1 MACARRRVVA
11 PAWAYGVY
19 TTFVYTVQYACRD
32 RYETSSVCIVDLSL
46 VRSGRGE
53 NPEMGERS
61 RHRATRD
68 RSSDAPARAT
78 DAREVGRAR
87 ATVDAARARRFRER
101 KRRNARRANVN
112 MMATTTATATRA
124 TRAWSR
130 GNGRRDG
137 NVGRRRCVVRAEA
150 RTGATREE
158 AGRDGGRARRATTKR
173 ATRGRDARVWAS
185 EQDVEPLKPMTA
197 DEAEAMA
204 REISR
209 LREEQR
215 EGARRL
221 KTAEADSAEGEAQA
235 KAMAEQAVLATEAY
249 EKDDEL
255 ATSAMKSAQEASKAV
270 VEAVAL
276 SDAVAE
282 RMRRVEE
289 AVVQARLVPSEDGAE
304 QSDDVLSVVKFKRP
318 NKESDAET
326 LARKMGVLP
335 ETSWW
340 DEDDLSLAEAS
351 ERSKRAFEAADFV
364 RKETQAELTK
374 REAFAEECATKAQ
387 RSLQLSLS
395 AHESAD
401 QAMEKVASKMQ
412 AMVALSE
419 SVGALEKEINDKQA
433 LIDGVKFDEASVTEM
448 MSAKT
453 KADIK
458 AEAVQELAVKR
469 AEKVEEKEAQEAA
482 EGTDDQSVKKSS
494 KFMPAGYFSTAEQ
507 DGPTEETIIKK
518 IFTGLLLLGTATLM
532 LPMPKCKA
540 VRAQIGTSLV
550 RAGSAAKS
558 TTGVLR
564 RGAADIIERVV
575 PASER
580 ELAAHAAHEAEET
593 GMSDLLWLLFTSV
606 LAVTIVSKI
615 PGGSPVLGFL
625 VGGALV
631 GPFGLGIIQHVEQVK
646 VLAEFGVVFL
656 LFNIGLELSYDR
668 LVSMAKYIF
677 GLGSSQ
683 MMLST
688 AVGAAVAVA
697 CGLAIPPAVIVGLGL
712 AFSSTAVAL
721 QVLAD
726 RGESASRHGR
736 ATFSVLLFQDLTVV
750 LVFML
755 VPLLAGPDSGSLTA
769 IGGSLLKAVV
779 KTAAAIVSIIGLGRV
794 VLRPVFDR
802 VAKLRQAELMSATTL
817 FVALGTSLL
826 TQSLGLSMALGAFLA
841 GLLLAETEFHL
852 QVENDIA
859 PFRGLLLGLFFM
871 TVGMTI
877 DPMTFTQSAGNI
889 VSMMAAIL
897 IGKIAVV
904 AAVGPMFGLSLLNC
918 IRAGMYIGP
927 GGEFAFV
934 TFAEAV
940 RVGLF
945 SPDLATQ
952 LNLAVVLTM
961 AITPYLAEVGNSMK
975 DVWKS
980 GNVATLQPKEN
991 EVDDLKG
998 HVILAGYGRNGKI
1011 IGEILS
1017 ANMIPFV
1024 ALDVNPEIVSEGRA
1038 ADQNVYFGD
1047 AGSPEV
1053 LRAIGAARAS
1063 CAIVALSSPAANYRA
1078 VWSLTKNFS
1087 NIHTYVRAEGVEG
1100 GLILEKAGAK
1110 AVVPEAL
1117 EPSLQ
1122 LAAACLRE
1130 QKMSPQD
1137 ISVAIDNYRRSHLKS
1152 LSSRKFSAD
1161 YSSVNYGGVGQSLDM
1176 SSTDEAEVASA

>member
-1 MACARRRVVA
+1 
-11 PAWAYGVY
+11 
-19 TTFVYTVQYACRD
+19 
-32 RYETSSVCIVDLSL
+32 
-46 VRSGRGE
+46 
-53 NPEMGERS
+53 
-61 RHRATRD
+61 
-68 RSSDAPARAT
+68 
-78 DAREVGRAR
+78 
-87 ATVDAARARRFRER
+87 
-101 KRRNARRANVN
+101 
-112 MMATTTATATRA
+112 
-124 TRAWSR
+124 
-130 GNGRRDG
+130 
-137 NVGRRRCVVRAEA
+137 
-150 RTGATREE
+150 
-158 AGRDGGRARRATTKR
+158 
-173 ATRGRDARVWAS
+173 
-185 EQDVEPLKPMTA
+185 
-197 DEAEAMA
+197 
-204 REISR
+204 
-209 LREEQR
+209 
-215 EGARRL
+215 
-221 KTAEADSAEGEAQA
+221 
-235 KAMAEQAVLATEAY
+235 
-249 EKDDEL
+249 
-255 ATSAMKSAQEASKAV
+255 
-270 VEAVAL
+270 
-276 SDAVAE
+276 
-282 RMRRVEE
+282 
-289 AVVQARLVPSEDGAE
+289 
-304 QSDDVLSVVKFKRP
+304 
-318 NKESDAET
+318 
-326 LARKMGVLP
+326 
-335 ETSWW
+335 
-340 DEDDLSLAEAS
+340 
-351 ERSKRAFEAADFV
+351 
-364 RKETQAELTK
+364 
-374 REAFAEECATKAQ
+374 
-387 RSLQLSLS
+387 
-395 AHESAD
+395 
-401 QAMEKVASKMQ
+401 
-412 AMVALSE
+412 
-419 SVGALEKEINDKQA
+419 
-433 LIDGVKFDEASVTEM
+433 
-448 MSAKT
+448 
-453 KADIK
+453 
-458 AEAVQELAVKR
+458 
-469 AEKVEEKEAQEAA
+469 
-482 EGTDDQSVKKSS
+482 
-494 KFMPAGYFSTAEQ
+494 
-507 DGPTEETIIKK
+507 
-518 IFTGLLLLGTATLM
+518 
-532 LPMPKCKA
+532 
-540 VRAQIGTSLV
+540 
-550 RAGSAAKS
+550 
-558 TTGVLR
+558 
-564 RGAADIIERVV
+564 
-575 PASER
+575 
-580 ELAAHAAHEAEET
+580 
-593 GMSDLLWLLFTSV
+593 
-606 LAVTIVSKI
+606 
-615 PGGSPVLGFL
+615 
-625 VGGALV
+625 
-631 GPFGLGIIQHVEQVK
+631 
-646 VLAEFGVVFL
+646 
-656 LFNIGLELSYDR
+656 
-668 LVSMAKYIF
+668 
-677 GLGSSQ
+677 
-683 MMLST
+683 
-688 AVGAAVAVA
+688 
-697 CGLAIPPAVIVGLGL
+697 
-712 AFSSTAVAL
+712 
-721 QVLAD
+721 
-726 RGESASRHGR
+726 
-736 ATFSVLLFQDLTVV
+736 
-750 LVFML
+750 ML